1 MKEISEVKEI
11 PITTSTYTK
20 FYPIAKR
27 WKKVSKL
34 SHANNHKQLIDTR
47 ITQYELVLD
56 KVKLLYTNSGE
67 ICYERDF
74 KHDNENPFT
83 IYSFLTSTF
92 WFDIECDL
100 CFNINVVYQFDK
112 CPHEA
117 AITALFREFHLT
129 PYITEVAKQPSLA
142 GFHKAVLAYQK
153 PQFIHLL

>member
-1 MKEISEVKEI
+1 MKEISEVNEI
-11 PITTSTYTK
+11 PITTPTYSK
-20 FYPIAKR
+20 VYPISKR

-47 ITQYELVLD
+47 IIQYECVLR
-56 KVKLLYTNSGE
+56 KVKELYANSGE
-67 ICYERDF
+67 TCYERDY

-92 WFDIECDL
+92 WWDIECD
-100 CFNINVVYQFDK
+100 FVYQINIVYQFENS
-112 CPHEA
+112 PHED
-117 AITALFREFHLT
+117 AIRALFREFHLT

-153 PQFIHLL
+153 SQFIHTL